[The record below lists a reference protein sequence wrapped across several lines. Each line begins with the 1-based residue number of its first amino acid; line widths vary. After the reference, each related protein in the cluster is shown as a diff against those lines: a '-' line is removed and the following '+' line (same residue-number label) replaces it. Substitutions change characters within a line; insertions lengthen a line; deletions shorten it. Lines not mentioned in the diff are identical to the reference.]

1 MKVTR
6 KVEEWGTKSYIMVLR
21 FFSQFVQQF
30 KEQKS
35 RFFRLTNVDMG
46 AFCSRLA
53 QLKLTSPALVFMFSN
68 FPITAPLL
76 SFRPFSVNHVL
87 YLDTKLKH
95 RPQKVITRVSTT
107 AETIINW
114 FTSHIFLH
122 FTEHPLLSYISVVC
136 ETKCHS
142 GLRPCIQLEHPLLSG
157 TVR

>member
-1 MKVTR
+1 MGNEIIYHGLK
-6 KVEEWGTKSYIMVLR
+6 I
-21 FFSQFVQQF
+21 FFSRFVQQF
-30 KEQKS
+30 KEHKS

-46 AFCSRLA
+46 AFCSRLS
-53 QLKLTSPALVFMFSN
+53 QVKLTSAALVFMFSN
-68 FPITAPLL
+68 FPVTAPLL
-76 SFRPFSVNHVL
+76 SLGPFSVNHVL

-114 FTSHIFLH
+114 FTSHLFLH

-136 ETKCHS
+136 DTKCHS
-142 GLRPCIQLEHPLLSG
+142 GLGPYTQLEHPLLSG

>member
-6 KVEEWGTKSYIMVLR
+6 KVEEWGTKSYIMVSR
-21 FFSQFVQQF
+21 FFSRFVQQF

-35 RFFRLTNVDMG
+35 RFFRLTSVDMG

-53 QLKLTSPALVFMFSN
+53 QVKLTSAALVFMFSN

-76 SFRPFSVNHVL
+76 SLRPFSVNHVL

-114 FTSHIFLH
+114 FTSHLFLH
-122 FTEHPLLSYISVVC
+122 FTEHPPVSYISVVC
-136 ETKCHS
+136 ETKYHS
-142 GLRPCIQLEHPLLSG
+142 GLRPWSIHCFLG
-157 TVR
+157 R